1 MSEQSIGG
9 EELEGCEGCDGER
22 PGGTEAGRGG
32 GGCDGG
38 KAHFEAN
45 PRYSEDFQV
54 ASRASRGDP
63 GAQNEILQRIADLP
77 IRPMYAP
84 LAGVCIDPDEIR
96 SAMSERLC
104 ASPRW
109 LENYRGDAP
118 LNGYMLCGAVR
129 LQLGIRRT
137 LERKARILREV
148 VHVDPHLKARYDG
161 IEGHADDNFRSRS
174 DLLIR
179 DLVYSELYEGYFH
192 RRGPGAPI
200 QMPTACESGFLDAVW
215 SIAEMHVEMLGSLK
229 SGVDARTACGKL
241 RIAGEYADNH
251 IAPMLIDVYAE
262 NDGATQLFVEY
273 GVECIIDLI
282 EAIEH
287 RSASSSSRWTSR
299 HRATLERLGDCRKR
313 LGQSLW
319 RRAA

>member
-9 EELEGCEGCDGER
+9 EDPEGVNEYEGAGT
-22 PGGTEAGRGG
+22 GGTETGIRDGR
-32 GGCDGG
+32 
-38 KAHFEAN
+38 
-45 PRYSEDFQV
+45 PRGAKTRDETAPRFTEDFEV
-54 ASRASRGDP
+54 ALRASQGDP
-63 GAQNEILQRIADLP
+63 VAQNEVVRRIGELP

-96 SAMSERLC
+96 SAMSQRLC

-109 LENYRGDAP
+109 LGNYRGDAP
-118 LNGYMLCGAVR
+118 LNGYMLCGALQ

-137 LERKARILREV
+137 LERRAGILRKV
-148 VHVDPHLKARYDG
+148 VRFDPHLKARYDG
-161 IEGHADDNFRSRS
+161 IEGYADDYFRSRN

-179 DLVYSELYEGYFH
+179 DLVYSELYEGYFQH
-192 RRGPGAPI
+192 RGPGAPV
-200 QMPTACESGFLDAVW
+200 QMPTACESGFLEAVW

-229 SGVDARTACGKL
+229 SGVDARTACGNL
-241 RIAGEYADNH
+241 RIVGEYADNH
-251 IAPMLIDVYAE
+251 IAPKLIDVYVE
-262 NDGATQLFVEY
+262 NDGATQFFVEY

-287 RSASSSSRWTSR
+287 RSAASSSRWTR
-299 HRATLERLGDCRKR
+299 GHRATLERLGDCRKR